1 MDLRAGRNLTL
12 RQVHGYRHHEM
23 GGPDDSKTS
32 HGSNEPGQ
40 AHGTRRSASRGNWV
54 VEIETVTEELKSESR
69 VVASTGF
76 VVVWRRI
83 TFGSGLTSFK
93 VYAVGQI
100 LFFIFGWWIA
110 PAFRHP
116 LANALSYF
124 VLWSACAL
132 WLIRIYNVIQKCDSD
147 SAEDQRIYRLNMA
160 GFILSM
166 LATAFLQGFIIDL
179 GRQPL
184 PPR

>member
-1 MDLRAGRNLTL
+1 
-12 RQVHGYRHHEM
+12 M

-54 VEIETVTEELKSESR
+54 VEIETVSEELKSESQ
-69 VVASTGF
+69 VVAS
-76 VVVWRRI
+76 
-83 TFGSGLTSFK
+83 FGSGLTSFK

-132 WLIRIYNVIQKCDSD
+132 WLIRIWNVIQKCDSD

>member
-1 MDLRAGRNLTL
+1 MAQCVGRNLTP

-23 GGPDDSKTS
+23 GGPDDRKTS
-32 HGSNEPGQ
+32 NGSNEPGQ
-40 AHGTRRSASRGNWV
+40 AHGTRRSASHGNWV

-76 VVVWRRI
+76 VAVWRWI

-132 WLIRIYNVIQKCDSD
+132 WLIRIWNVIHKCDSD
-147 SAEDQRIYRLNMA
+147 SAEDQRIYRWNMA

>member
-76 VVVWRRI
+76 VAVWRRI

-124 VLWSACAL
+124 VLWTVYAP
-132 WLIRIYNVIQKCDSD
+132 WFIRMWNVIHKCDSD
-147 SAEDQRIYRLNMA
+147 SVENQRIYRLNGLA
-160 GFILSM
+160 FILS
-166 LATAFLQGFIIDL
+166 LFATAFLQSVIADL
-179 GRQPL
+179 WKPPL
-184 PPR
+184 IHK